1 MNEDLI
7 KRLIATIKCGHC
19 GQHYHEDHIEIVE
32 HDEEIWFLQVFCES
46 CQVKAMVAAVIQ
58 QEKETEPGDDL
69 SGTKVSR
76 LELVDVVGTDDVL
89 DMRRFLEDFNGD
101 FAGLFREEIKPE

>member
-1 MNEDLI
+1 MNEDLL

-19 GQHYHEDHIEIVE
+19 GQHYREDHIEIVE

-58 QEKETEPGDDL
+58 QEKETAGTDYQE
-69 SGTKVSR
+69 TKVSR
-76 LELVDVVGTDDVL
+76 LEFLDVVGGDDVL
-89 DMRRFLEDFNGD
+89 DMRRFLEDFDGD